1 MPLFGCGGGPD
12 WDEDEDDDTLVIG
25 SGGIEWWLLSP

>member
-12 WDEDEDDDTLVIG
+12 WDEDEDDTLVIG
-25 SGGIEWWLLSP
+25 SGGGIEWWLLS